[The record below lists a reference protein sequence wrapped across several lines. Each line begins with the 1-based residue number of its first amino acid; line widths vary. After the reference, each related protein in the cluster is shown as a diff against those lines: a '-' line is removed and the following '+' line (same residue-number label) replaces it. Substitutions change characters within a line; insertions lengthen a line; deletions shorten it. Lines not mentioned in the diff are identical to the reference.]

1 LCDFYNS
8 SDHNINLCSYYTCY
22 AEPDFVSPWD
32 KTEVV
37 LTLHD
42 SSFPLAQCTGLADA
56 DPFGV
61 VARSSAVDAC
71 FESDDTFDKVHDLV
85 KTPLEGSRNVF
96 VYKNIPS
103 VVCNNVLPN
112 PLDHSYVSPMC
123 SQPSISPEYSL
134 DVPIN
139 NLKICDSNVD
149 LGYEVKVFKMLD
161 GNVDNFFP

>member
-1 LCDFYNS
+1 M
-8 SDHNINLCSYYTCY
+8 
-22 AEPDFVSPWD
+22 
-32 KTEVV
+32 
-37 LTLHD
+37 
-42 SSFPLAQCTGLADA
+42 
-56 DPFGV
+56 
-61 VARSSAVDAC
+61 
-71 FESDDTFDKVHDLV
+71 HDLGEI
-85 KTPLEGSRNVF
+85 PLEGSCDVF
-96 VYKNIPS
+96 IHKESPS
-103 VVCNNVLPN
+103 LGFDDSVISN